1 MIRSRLVSLVFIL
14 AVAMSGFGCASIVD
28 GRDKQVK
35 LNSTPPGA
43 RVTVF
48 NKSGAQ
54 VASETTPAVLR
65 LPRNHGVYT
74 SETYNV
80 RFDLTGYYP
89 SEITIDTKLNG
100 WYFGNILFGGA
111 IGLAL
116 VDPMTGAMWT
126 LSPTDVNRTLVSSAV
141 TLSPEELHKA
151 ELEANP
157 PKTSKSGNTAK
168 TPEKQK

>member
-1 MIRSRLVSLVFIL
+1 MRTSWLVSFVFIL

-35 LNSTPPGA
+35 LNSNPPGA
-43 RVTVF
+43 KVTVF
-48 NKSGAQ
+48 NKAGTQ
-54 VASETTPAVLR
+54 VANETTPVTMR

-74 SETYNV
+74 SETYKV
-80 RFDLTGYYP
+80 RFELDGFYP
-89 SEITIDTKLNG
+89 SEIKIDTKLNG

-126 LSPTDVNRTLVSSAV
+126 LSPNDVNRNLISSAV
-141 TLSPEELHKA
+141 ALSPEELKAA

-157 PKTSKSGNTAK
+157 PKVLKTAK
-168 TPEKQK
+168 TGKAAENKK